1 MSKEDTLKIIP
12 LGGLGEIGK
21 NMYVVEYRDD
31 IIVIDAGVMFPQDNM
46 PGIDFVIPNTKYL
59 EERKQ
64 NIRGLILTHGHFDHV
79 GAVSY
84 LQDKL
89 GHPDI
94 YTAELTKRFV
104 EKRHVEFSHLPKL
117 NFHVVK
123 HGDKIKFGDYLEA
136 EFFHMNHN
144 IPDDLAVIITTP
156 WGTFMHTADFK
167 FDPNPMNDRPA
178 DLRRLK
184 EFGDRGVDILM
195 CESTDA
201 EEEGH
206 SLSEQTIFE
215 NMDKIFKDA
224 NGMILAGTF
233 STMINRMQQMVQL
246 SEKYGRKVIFDGYS
260 IKTNIEIA
268 KEMGYIKLAKGT
280 QIPMEQVDN
289 YPRNRIT
296 VIATGALGQESSSL
310 MRIINQD
317 HRHLRV
323 LKGDSVIF
331 SSSVI
336 PGNERSV
343 QYLKDGL
350 YRAGAR
356 VYHYQMMDI
365 HAGGHAKK
373 DDLRQILDLI
383 RPKFLI
389 PHHGHYSMMV
399 TLGDLA
405 VKEKGM
411 PPENVIIAD
420 NGKII
425 HFTKDRWWFDKI
437 QAPANYI
444 MIDGLGIGDVGNV
457 VMRDRQVLAEDGMFV
472 IVALLDTRT
481 GKVKGSPD
489 IISRGF
495 IYLKENK
502 DMLMQVRRRV
512 RAIIESKS
520 MLPEANAA
528 YLKDEIRN
536 QIGLYLFQQTERRP
550 MVLPVLIE
558 V

>member
-1 MSKEDTLKIIP
+1 MEENNKESEQLFTIEPLVQKEEKPTATLTATPTRRFSSRSRRPSGQPQRPQTQPAESARRPESGQQPRRSPRPRNRYGAPRSRLAGERRLPPTQIHQGRIGTPEGVDMSKEDTLKIIP

-268 KEMGYIKLAKGT
+268 KEMGYIKLAK
-280 QIPMEQVDN
+280 
-289 YPRNRIT
+289 
-296 VIATGALGQESSSL
+296 
-310 MRIINQD
+310 
-317 HRHLRV
+317 
-323 LKGDSVIF
+323 
-331 SSSVI
+331 
-336 PGNERSV
+336 
-343 QYLKDGL
+343 
-350 YRAGAR
+350 
-356 VYHYQMMDI
+356 
-365 HAGGHAKK
+365 
-373 DDLRQILDLI
+373 
-383 RPKFLI
+383 
-389 PHHGHYSMMV
+389 
-399 TLGDLA
+399 
-405 VKEKGM
+405 
-411 PPENVIIAD
+411 
-420 NGKII
+420 
-425 HFTKDRWWFDKI
+425 
-437 QAPANYI
+437 
-444 MIDGLGIGDVGNV
+444 
-457 VMRDRQVLAEDGMFV
+457 
-472 IVALLDTRT
+472 
-481 GKVKGSPD
+481 
-489 IISRGF
+489 
-495 IYLKENK
+495 
-502 DMLMQVRRRV
+502 
-512 RAIIESKS
+512 
-520 MLPEANAA
+520 
-528 YLKDEIRN
+528 
-536 QIGLYLFQQTERRP
+536 
-550 MVLPVLIE
+550 
-558 V
+558 